1 MREFFALIFVLT
13 SLLFDTF
20 GQRVGVVLSGGGT
33 RAAAHVGFLRALE
46 EHDIP
51 IDYITGTSMGAI
63 VGAMYASGYTIA
75 EIDSIMRSD
84 EYIRMARGEVNDQMG
99 FYFKEYDVSA
109 AMGTIK
115 LSRENLITS
124 TLPTNLVN
132 PSLFDFGLMEG
143 FAAPAAAAGYN
154 FDELFI
160 PFRCVAAD
168 VARKETVIF
177 KDGDLASAVRASMT
191 YPFYVAPIKIDGRLL
206 FDGGLYNNFP
216 SDVMYNDFMPDV
228 ILGSNVSSNT
238 IEPREGDLFSQIKSM
253 VVFETNFETLCDQML
268 IIDHDLDVGTFDF
281 NSIGIAIDAGYYA
294 ALAQMDEIKAIIEA
308 RTTIQERDT
317 RRNAFRLMWKPLLF
331 DEITFSGV
339 ERGQRSYLRRFMSR
353 KESVIDIER
362 LHRQYFRVFSD
373 DKIRSI
379 YPIATYSHEREA
391 YALNMDVKREKDIL
405 LSVGGNFSSRPV
417 NVGFINARYNTF
429 GQVGSTVNLNSYFG
443 KFYGSAHASVR
454 FDFPTSIPLSIEP
467 FVTLNRWDYFRSFAT
482 FFEEVRPSYIVINE
496 QFAGLKA
503 RVPMG
508 NRGRLDVVGSVAQ
521 ITDDYYRS
529 SSFLATDTADRTRMD
544 ALIGD
549 VIYERSTL
557 NRKAYAHTGTYLK
570 VQVKG
575 TAGNEVTIPGT
586 TSVFRDTI
594 NTSRDWVMFKAH
606 YVNYFSRIG
615 PFKTGLMLEGVLSNQ
630 PLFQNTRT
638 SQIAAQAFQPIAES
652 STFFLP
658 QFRAHNYAAGG
669 LMLVTRFSRS
679 VDLRFEGYGFLANG
693 RILEANDGGPEYN
706 LTLRPY
712 YIGSTSL
719 VLHSPLGPVSLAL
732 NYYDLKEGGPWS
744 FIFNFG
750 YLIFNKSVRHD

>member
-1 MREFFALIFVLT
+1 MRELFALLFVLT
-13 SLLFDTF
+13 SLLSSTY

-84 EYIRMARGEVNDQMG
+84 EYLRMARGEVSDQMG

-143 FAAPAAAAGYN
+143 FAAPAAAASYN

-168 VARKETVIF
+168 VARKETVVF
-177 KDGDLASAVRASMT
+177 KEGDLASAVRASMT

-216 SDVMYNDFMPDV
+216 SDVMYEDFMPDV

-268 IIDHDLDVGTFDF
+268 IIDHELDVGTFDF
-281 NSIGIAIDAGYYA
+281 NSIGIAIDAGYFA
-294 ALAQMDEIKAIIEA
+294 AIAQMDEIKAMIAA
-308 RTTIQERDT
+308 RTSTEERAT
-317 RRNAFRLMWKPLLF
+317 RRNAFRSKWKPLVF
-331 DEITFSGV
+331 DDITFSGV
-339 ERGQRSYLRRFMSR
+339 ERSQRSYLRRFMSR
-353 KESVIDIER
+353 KESVIDAKR
-362 LHRQYFRVFSD
+362 LRRQYFRVFSD

-379 YPIATYSHEREA
+379 YPVATYSPDREA
-391 YALNMDVKREKDIL
+391 YALNMDIKREKDIL

-417 NVGFINARYNTF
+417 NMGFINARYNTF
-429 GQVGSTVNLNSYFG
+429 GKVGSTVNLNSYFG

-454 FDFPTSIPLSIEP
+454 FDFPTSVPLSIEP
-467 FVTLNRWDYFRSFAT
+467 FITLNRWDYFRSFAT

-503 RVPMG
+503 RVPIG

-529 SSFLATDTADRTRMD
+529 STFLASDTADRTRMD
-544 ALIGD
+544 AFVGD

-570 VQVKG
+570 IQAKG
-575 TAGNEVTIPGT
+575 TAGNEVTIPGS

-594 NTSRDWVMFKAH
+594 NTSRDWVMLKAH

-652 STFFLP
+652 RTFFLP

-679 VDLRFEGYGFLANG
+679 VDLRIEGYGFLANG

-719 VLHSPLGPVSLAL
+719 VLHSPLGPVSVAL

>member
-1 MREFFALIFVLT
+1 MRDLIALLFALV
-13 SLLFDTF
+13 SLVSVTY
-20 GQRVGVVLSGGGT
+20 GQKVGVVLSGGGT
-33 RAAAHVGFLRALE
+33 RAAAHVGFLKAIE

-84 EYIRMARGEVNDQMG
+84 EYIQMARGEVSDQMG
-99 FYFKEYDVSA
+99 FFFKEYDASA
-109 AMGTIK
+109 SMGTIK

-143 FAAPAAAAGYN
+143 FAAPAAAAEYD
-154 FDELFI
+154 FDQLFI

-168 VARKETVIF
+168 VARKEAVIF

-191 YPFYVAPIKIDGRLL
+191 YPFYVDPIKIDGRLL

-216 SDVMYNDFMPDV
+216 SDVMYDDFMPDV

-253 VVFETNFETLCDQML
+253 VVFETNFETLCESML
-268 IIDHDLDVGTFDF
+268 IVDHDLDVGTFDF
-281 NSIGIAIDAGYYA
+281 NAIGVAIDAGYQA
-294 ALAQMDEIKAIIEA
+294 ALAQMDEIKELTDR
-308 RTTIQERDT
+308 RTTSEERT
-317 RRNAFRLMWKPLLF
+317 EKRNVFRSNFKPLVF

-353 KESVIDIER
+353 KESIIDAER
-362 LHRQYFRVFSD
+362 LRKQYFRVFSD

-379 YPIATYSHEREA
+379 YPQATFNPDRDAYS
-391 YALNMDVKREKDIL
+391 LNMDVKREKDIL

-429 GQVGSTVNLNSYFG
+429 GKIGSTVNLNSYFG

-454 FDFPTSIPLSIEP
+454 FDFPSSIPFSVEP

-496 QFAGLKA
+496 QFAGLRA
-503 RVPMG
+503 RVPVG
-508 NRGRLDVVGSVAQ
+508 NRGRIDVIGSAAQ

-529 SSFLATDTADRTRMD
+529 STFLATDTADRTRMN
-544 ALIGD
+544 ALVGD
-549 VIYERSTL
+549 IVYERSTL
-557 NRKAYAHTGTYLK
+557 NRKAYAHTGTRLK
-570 VQVKG
+570 IQVKG
-575 TAGNEVTIPGT
+575 TAGNEVTIPGS
-586 TSVFRDTI
+586 TSVLRDTI
-594 NTSRDWVMFKAH
+594 NTSRDWVMLKAN

-615 PFKTGLMLEGVLSNQ
+615 PFKTGFMLEGVLSNQ

-652 STFFLP
+652 QTFFLP

-679 VDLRFEGYGFLANG
+679 VDLRIEGYGFLANG
-693 RILEANDGGPEYN
+693 RIQEAPDGGPQYN
-706 LTLRPY
+706 YELRPY

-719 VLHSPLGPVSLAL
+719 VLHSPLGPVSVAL
-732 NYYDLKEGGPWS
+732 NYYDLKEGNPWS

-750 YLIFNKSVRHD
+750 YLIFNRSVRHD